1 MCYTICSFDS
11 KSISIMRPTYI
22 WTQIEKNCSLQCS
35 SDVSLNL
42 YLPYWGKE
50 NWSDLLSNWP
60 VPSSPIHLSIPI
72 PCRACRGFS
81 TITAFL
87 LCSPTHP
94 ALLPSISL
102 FTAYSRPSL
111 PASPI
116 LRPPVPAAVT
126 PAFVSSALALSWTAV
141 WEWGHCCCAVACT

>member
-22 WTQIEKNCSLQCS
+22 WTQIVKNCSLQCS

-116 LRPPVPAAVT
+116 LRPPFPLQWLLPLWALLLLCLGLLCENGVIVAV
-126 PAFVSSALALSWTAV
+126 L
-141 WEWGHCCCAVACT
+141 